1 MQVAEVLPEPI
12 QLKWSKMLVKEGV
25 TTWKVEGQDY
35 LDKLLNM
42 IKRAYFTAEVQ
53 ARIPDNDPTPKP
65 KAKVNMTARDGS
77 VSPTRPPSPSPPT
90 ASAAN
95 SNPRGNDSR
104 GKNGDKGASGRNP
117 SSSAVPKWSRWS
129 CLIKDHDCHKLWT
142 CPELFQLTT

>member
-53 ARIPDNDPTPKP
+53 ARIPGNDPTPKP

-77 VSPTRPPSPSPPT
+77 VSPPHPPQLLLLLTPTLGATTPGARMVTKVPAEGTR
-90 ASAAN
+90 
-95 SNPRGNDSR
+95 
-104 GKNGDKGASGRNP
+104 
-117 SSSAVPKWSRWS
+117 AVPQRRSGPDG
-129 CLIKDHDCHKLWT
+129 LA
-142 CPELFQLTT
+142 